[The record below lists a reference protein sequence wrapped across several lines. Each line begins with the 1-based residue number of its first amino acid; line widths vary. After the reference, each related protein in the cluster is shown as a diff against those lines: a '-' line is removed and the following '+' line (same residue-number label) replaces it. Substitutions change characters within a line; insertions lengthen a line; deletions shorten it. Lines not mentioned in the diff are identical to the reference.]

1 LEVSE
6 EVAKAATLE
15 VSEEMVEEVTEEA
28 AEEFFLV
35 AVVKGANLEVS
46 GEVSE
51 GESDVSFTQEQV
63 IERFV
68 IKEKSR
74 QEKKSATVA
83 WPPTQDIDQIMRE
96 LKECH
101 HLLIGKMEEDQEED
115 MSNLAMLTQFEREK
129 YWIIITN
136 IIKHIRK
143 WKSCRRK
150 KRQELKELPS
160 LKGEEKEGRARTKKG
175 FPGCV
180 ICNFVECL

>member
-1 LEVSE
+1 
-6 EVAKAATLE
+6 
-15 VSEEMVEEVTEEA
+15 
-28 AEEFFLV
+28 
-35 AVVKGANLEVS
+35 
-46 GEVSE
+46 
-51 GESDVSFTQEQV
+51 
-63 IERFV
+63 
-68 IKEKSR
+68 
-74 QEKKSATVA
+74 
-83 WPPTQDIDQIMRE
+83 MRE